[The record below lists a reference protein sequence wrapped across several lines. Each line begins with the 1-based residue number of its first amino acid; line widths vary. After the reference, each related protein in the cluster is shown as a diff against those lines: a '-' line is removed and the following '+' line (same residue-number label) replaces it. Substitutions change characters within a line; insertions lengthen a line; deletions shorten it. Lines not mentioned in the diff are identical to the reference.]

1 MDSRNEYK
9 IVLVNGCFD
18 LFHYGHLLHLE
29 EAKKMGDRLVVS
41 VTSDKYVNKG
51 PGRPVFSE
59 DQRAEVLKS
68 LRCVDQVIIVDS
80 SIEALKKIMPD
91 IFVKGADYVVSF
103 DERVHNLD
111 KMRKED
117 VDFCVD
123 NGIEIKF
130 TYTKKYSSTELI
142 KNYEPELS

>member
-1 MDSRNEYK
+1 MDFK

-18 LFHYGHLLHLE
+18 LLHYGHLLHLE

-41 VTSDKYVNKG
+41 ITSDNYVNKG
-51 PGRPVFSE
+51 PGRPIFSQN
-59 DQRAEVLKS
+59 QRAIFLKS

-117 VDFCVD
+117 VDFCLNND
-123 NGIEIKF
+123 IEIKF
-130 TYTKKYSSTELI
+130 THTQKFSSTELI
-142 KNYEPELS
+142 KNYESRSR